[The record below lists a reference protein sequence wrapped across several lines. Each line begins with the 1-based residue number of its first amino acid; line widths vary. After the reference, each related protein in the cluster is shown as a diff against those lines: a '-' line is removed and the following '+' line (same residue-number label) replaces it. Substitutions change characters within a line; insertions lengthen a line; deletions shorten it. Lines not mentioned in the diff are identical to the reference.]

1 MEFFKLVAEKLQDG
15 QQINMAIRKKG
26 DSLVVSIMVDNKSVK
41 DAAFAK
47 LEPQVM
53 SGTPEEFE
61 QDFPEVFGV
70 VSKALGLEAEIREYE
85 ESVENARKQSD
96 MVAKQK
102 EAEKKEKDNF
112 KSLLDKVKKLK
123 DEHKFADAKSVLAKA
138 STSPQADKKAIDK
151 LSKDI
156 DLESGAGSLFG
167 GVEDVSDGK
176 AIESLS
182 PASVE
187 EDETEEDEDDNDN
200 DMED

>member
-1 MEFFKLVAEKLQDG
+1 MDFFKLVAEKLQDG

-102 EAEKKEKDNF
+102 EKDNF
-112 KSLLDKVKKLK
+112 KSLLDKAKKLK

-138 STSPQADKKAIDK
+138 STSPQADKKSIDK
-151 LSKDI
+151 LSKEI

-167 GVEDVSDGK
+167 GVKDVSDGK
-176 AIESLS
+176 AIEDLS
-182 PASVE
+182 PASAE
-187 EDETEEDEDDNDN
+187 EDETEENEDDNDN